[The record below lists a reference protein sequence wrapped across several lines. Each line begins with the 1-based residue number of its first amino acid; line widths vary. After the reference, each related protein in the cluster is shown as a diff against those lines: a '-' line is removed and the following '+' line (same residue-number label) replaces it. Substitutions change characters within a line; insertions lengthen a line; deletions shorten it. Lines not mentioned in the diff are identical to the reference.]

1 MWPQV
6 VAEPEGYQ
14 PHWAGSGVGGVVRAA
29 AAASGCAPRGRVS
42 TAGSGTAVD
51 LGCGA
56 GPWHRAITEMEGSVL
71 EAVRGRCLLGAAA
84 VLLALA
90 GAAVGLPAG
99 IAGAQTQAE
108 RELSEARAALER
120 IGAEMTEADQE
131 VRTREAALA
140 DAEDRLAE
148 IEAIVNDVAAEV
160 ERQRVVVHDAQR
172 RLDEVEED
180 QAELE
185 AAFGDRV
192 ARLFKQGPDLT
203 FEALLNAEA
212 ADEVIARTEL
222 LDRVLAGDQVD
233 IERLAAIETAVLAQR
248 AIVIAEQE
256 RLQSQLAEQEE
267 ILAEVEQLRGSRALA
282 AADARQRAREL
293 AVQRDDLEA
302 EEEELAALVERQQA
316 AARRAEEERRAAEQ
330 RRRAAERRQA
340 SQSPVAAAPSAS
352 PRTTAGGYSWPMCA
366 PVTSE
371 YGPRWGRMHRGID
384 LGAPTGTPIR
394 AIRAGTVIFAGWQ
407 GGYGQ
412 ITLVDHGNGV
422 VSAYAHQSRF
432 AVGQGARVAQGQVI
446 GYVGTTG
453 NTTGPHLHLETRV
466 GGTGVNPRQYLSGS
480 PC

>member
-1 MWPQV
+1 MLVDVPVRWLL
-6 VAEPEGYQ
+6 
-14 PHWAGSGVGGVVRAA
+14 GVGGA
-29 AAASGCAPRGRVS
+29 
-42 TAGSGTAVD
+42 
-51 LGCGA
+51 
-56 GPWHRAITEMEGSVL
+56 
-71 EAVRGRCLLGAAA
+71 
-84 VLLALA
+84 LLALA
-90 GAAVGLPAG
+90 GLGVGLPAG

-120 IGAEMTEADQE
+120 IGAEVADADRE
-131 VRTREAALA
+131 VSTREAALA
-140 DAEDRLAE
+140 DAEDRLAA
-148 IEAIVNDVAAEV
+148 IESIVNDVAAEV

-172 RLDEVEED
+172 RLHEVEQD

-185 AAFGDRV
+185 AAFTGRV

-233 IERLAAIETAVLAQR
+233 IERLTAIETAVLAQR
-248 AIVIAEQE
+248 AVVVAEQE
-256 RLQSQLAEQEE
+256 RLESQLAEQEE
-267 ILAEVEQLRGSRALA
+267 ILAEVEQLRRSRALA
-282 AADARQRAREL
+282 AADARQRARDL

-316 AARRAEEERRAAEQ
+316 AARRAEEERRAEEQ
-330 RRRAAERRQA
+330 RRTAEERRQTVQRPA
-340 SQSPVAAAPSAS
+340 SRAAT
-352 PRTTAGGYSWPMCA
+352 TTATGGYVWPMCA

-453 NTTGPHLHLETRV
+453 NTTGAHLHLETRV
-466 GGTGVNPRQYLSGS
+466 GGTAVNPRQYLSGS

>member
-1 MWPQV
+1 
-6 VAEPEGYQ
+6 
-14 PHWAGSGVGGVVRAA
+14 
-29 AAASGCAPRGRVS
+29 
-42 TAGSGTAVD
+42 
-51 LGCGA
+51 
-56 GPWHRAITEMEGSVL
+56 MEGSVL
-71 EAVRGRCLLGAAA
+71 VDARTGWSLGVAV
-84 VLLALA
+84 VVLALV
-90 GAAVGLPAG
+90 GSLVGLSAG
-99 IAGAQTQAE
+99 VAGAQTQAE

-120 IGAEMTEADQE
+120 ITSEVTAADRE
-131 VRTREAALA
+131 VRTQEAALA
-140 DAEDRLAE
+140 DAEDRLAR

-160 ERQRVVVHDAQR
+160 EQQRVVVRDAQR
-172 RLDEVEED
+172 RLAEVEQD

-185 AAFGDRV
+185 VAFTDRV

-222 LDRVLAGDQVD
+222 LDRVLVGDQVD
-233 IERLAAIETAVLAQR
+233 IERLAAVETAVLAQR
-248 AIVIAEQE
+248 AVVVAEQQ
-256 RLQSQLAEQEE
+256 RLEAQLAEQEE
-267 ILAEVEQLRGSRALA
+267 ILDEVEQLRQSRALA

-316 AARRAEEERRAAEQ
+316 AAGRAEEE

-340 SQSPVAAAPSAS
+340 SQPPAAAAPSS
-352 PRTTAGGYSWPMCA
+352 NGTTAGGYAWPMCA

-412 ITLVDHGNGV
+412 ITLIDHGNGV

-432 AVGQGARVAQGQVI
+432 AVGQGARVTQGQVI

-453 NTTGPHLHLETRV
+453 NTTGAHLHLETRV
-466 GGTGVNPRQYLSGS
+466 GGTAVNPRQYLSGS

>member
-1 MWPQV
+1 MLIDVRTGWLL
-6 VAEPEGYQ
+6 
-14 PHWAGSGVGGVVRAA
+14 GVGV
-29 AAASGCAPRGRVS
+29 
-42 TAGSGTAVD
+42 
-51 LGCGA
+51 
-56 GPWHRAITEMEGSVL
+56 
-71 EAVRGRCLLGAAA
+71 
-84 VLLALA
+84 VLLVLA
-90 GAAVGLPAG
+90 GLGVGLPAG
-99 IAGAQTQAE
+99 VAGAQTQAE
-108 RELSEARAALER
+108 RELSDAREALER
-120 IGAEMTEADQE
+120 IRTEAAEADRE
-131 VRTREAALA
+131 VSTREAALA
-140 DAEDRLAE
+140 DAEERLAA

-160 ERQRVVVHDAQR
+160 ERQRVVVRDAQR
-172 RLDEVEED
+172 RLAEVEQD
-180 QAELE
+180 QVVLE
-185 AAFGDRV
+185 AAFTDRV

-222 LDRVLAGDQVD
+222 LERVLTGDQVD
-233 IERLAAIETAVLAQR
+233 IERLAAVETAVLAQR
-248 AIVIAEQE
+248 AIVVAEQQ
-256 RLQSQLAEQEE
+256 RLEAQLAEQEE
-267 ILAEVEQLRGSRALA
+267 ILAEVEQLRRSRALA

-316 AARRAEEERRAAEQ
+316 AARRAEEERRQAA
-330 RRRAAERRQA
+330 ARRQA
-340 SQSPVAAAPSAS
+340 NQAPAAAAPTSTG
-352 PRTTAGGYSWPMCA
+352 RTAGGYAWPMCA

-453 NTTGPHLHLETRV
+453 NTTGAHLHLETRV
-466 GGTGVNPRQYLSGS
+466 GGTAVNPRQYLSGS

>member
-1 MWPQV
+1 VLVDVPVRWLL
-6 VAEPEGYQ
+6 
-14 PHWAGSGVGGVVRAA
+14 GVGGA
-29 AAASGCAPRGRVS
+29 
-42 TAGSGTAVD
+42 
-51 LGCGA
+51 
-56 GPWHRAITEMEGSVL
+56 
-71 EAVRGRCLLGAAA
+71 
-84 VLLALA
+84 LLALA
-90 GAAVGLPAG
+90 GLGVGLPAG

-120 IGAEMTEADQE
+120 IGAEVADADRE
-131 VRTREAALA
+131 VSTREAALA
-140 DAEDRLAE
+140 DAEDRLAA
-148 IEAIVNDVAAEV
+148 IESIVNDVAAEV

-172 RLDEVEED
+172 RLTEVEQD

-185 AAFGDRV
+185 AAFTGRV

-233 IERLAAIETAVLAQR
+233 IERLTAIETAVLAQR
-248 AIVIAEQE
+248 AVVVAEQE
-256 RLQSQLAEQEE
+256 RLESQLAEQEE
-267 ILAEVEQLRGSRALA
+267 ILAEVEQLRRSRALA
-282 AADARQRAREL
+282 AADARQRARDL

-316 AARRAEEERRAAEQ
+316 AARRAEEERRAEEQ
-330 RRRAAERRQA
+330 RRTAEERRQTVQRPA
-340 SQSPVAAAPSAS
+340 SRAAT
-352 PRTTAGGYSWPMCA
+352 TTATGGYVWPMCA

-453 NTTGPHLHLETRV
+453 NTTGAHLHLETRV
-466 GGTGVNPRQYLSGS
+466 GGTAVNPRQYLSGS

>member
-1 MWPQV
+1 MLVDVPVRWLL
-6 VAEPEGYQ
+6 
-14 PHWAGSGVGGVVRAA
+14 GVGGA
-29 AAASGCAPRGRVS
+29 
-42 TAGSGTAVD
+42 
-51 LGCGA
+51 
-56 GPWHRAITEMEGSVL
+56 
-71 EAVRGRCLLGAAA
+71 
-84 VLLALA
+84 LLALA
-90 GAAVGLPAG
+90 GLGVGLPAG

-120 IGAEMTEADQE
+120 IGAEVADADRE
-131 VRTREAALA
+131 VSTREAALA
-140 DAEDRLAE
+140 DAEDRLAA
-148 IEAIVNDVAAEV
+148 IESIVNDVAAEV

-172 RLDEVEED
+172 RLTEVEQD

-185 AAFGDRV
+185 AAFTGRV

-233 IERLAAIETAVLAQR
+233 IERLTAIETAVLAQR
-248 AIVIAEQE
+248 AVVVAEQE
-256 RLQSQLAEQEE
+256 RLESQLAEQEE
-267 ILAEVEQLRGSRALA
+267 ILAEVEQLRRSRALA
-282 AADARQRAREL
+282 AADARQRARDL

-316 AARRAEEERRAAEQ
+316 AARRAEEERRAEEQ
-330 RRRAAERRQA
+330 RRTAEERRQTVQRPA
-340 SQSPVAAAPSAS
+340 SRAAT
-352 PRTTAGGYSWPMCA
+352 TTATGGYVWPMCA

-453 NTTGPHLHLETRV
+453 NTTGAHLHLETRV
-466 GGTGVNPRQYLSGS
+466 GGTAVNPRQYLSGS